1 VLCAI
6 VFLTFSYAYS
16 QEFETDIDPVS
27 VNEGGTGSFLV
38 RLTADPGGS
47 VSVTVS
53 VFSGDTD
60 ITVTGGSSLNFD
72 SGNYNI
78 YQPVT
83 LSAAEDDDA
92 DEGSATILIHDV
104 ASLIPDK
111 NVTANEVENDLLEFE
126 TLPAAVTVPEGGT
139 ETFQVKLSADPLS
152 PVSVLVSKV
161 AGGDDDISVNDGAD
175 LTFTSS
181 DWDTYQ
187 TVTLGA
193 IEDDDAVEG
202 TAVIRVSDVG
212 AVLPDKDVDA
222 TEGENDTLEFDTDFD
237 SVSVPEG
244 GTTFFQ
250 VRLTAD
256 PLGDVD
262 VSVFVVA
269 GGDADITIDSGSSLT
284 FNSSNWGTYQTV
296 DLGAAVDADAVEG
309 TATIRIQDIAAVL
322 PDKDVLATESENDTL
337 DFEINIDTVNV
348 PENSTAD
355 FLVRLMADPLGTVNV
370 TVARNSGD
378 TDISVTGGNFLTFD
392 STNYFT
398 YQSVTLTALEDGDAF
413 NGSAIIQISDNGGI
427 ITSKNV
433 TATEIDN
440 DGLSFDVSPTSL
452 SVAEGSTNTFDVRL
466 TADPLGTV
474 NVSVGNVGGDPD
486 ITVTSGATLVFNSGT
501 WNSYQTVTLTAA
513 EDVDA
518 ASNASTIRVSDN
530 AAVITFVDVT
540 ATEIDNDSLLFDT
553 NTDTVF
559 VPEGS
564 GATFQVRLTAD
575 PVGTVNATVAW
586 VAGDTDITITGESAL
601 SFNSLNWNDY
611 QTVTLAAAEDADAI
625 NGSATIRVSDN
636 AAIIANKDVT
646 ATEQENDSLN
656 FLTDL
661 DDVTVPEGST
671 APFQVRLTADP
682 LGTVNVSVNR
692 VTGDSDLTVQS
703 GGSLSFNSSNWN
715 SYQIVTLEAAEDSDA
730 ANGTANFRIRDTGG
744 VITDRFVAASEQ
756 ENDSLEF
763 QTNTDALDVPEGS
776 TANFEVRLT
785 ADPLGTVNVTVS
797 RISGDTDISVQS
809 GSDLTFNSGNW
820 NSYQG
825 VTLVAAEDDDVLQ
838 STATIRVRDDATV
851 LPDKTV
857 TATEQENDTLEFQTN
872 TDNVDVPEEGTADFQ
887 VRLTADPSGTVNVTV
902 SHISGDPEISVQSG
916 GSLAFTSAN
925 WSTYQTVTLAAAAD
939 EDVQN
944 GTATIGI
951 RATDIPNK
959 DVTAT
964 EQDNGTLEFQT
975 SINTVNIDEGGTN
988 TFNVRL
994 TANPLAV
1001 VNVTVSRSSGD
1012 SDITV
1017 QSGASLTF
1025 NGLNWD
1031 EYQIVTLAAAE
1042 DEDAQNGTANIRI
1055 HDNASVITN
1064 KNVTANEVENES
1076 LNFQTDTSSVTVPEQ
1091 STAIFRVRLTADP
1104 LATVNVTVS
1113 RVSGDTD
1120 ITVQSGGSLVFNSS
1134 NWSSYR
1140 DVELAAADDVDIL
1153 DGTATIRVSDNASVI
1168 PNRNVTATE
1177 QDDDEL
1183 NFVTNTD
1190 TLAVPEGGTAS
1201 FFVHLA
1207 AQPPGNINVTI
1218 SRVSGDTDIT
1228 VQSGASLVFTGTNWD
1243 QDQEVVLEAVNDVDI
1258 VDGAATIR
1266 VSDNASVIPNR
1277 NVTATEQDDDALNFV
1292 TNTDEVI
1299 VPEGETA
1306 SFFVKLEA
1314 QPPADVNVTVSRA
1327 SGDSDI
1333 TILSGASL
1341 VFTSSNWDEDQEVV
1355 LEAAPDPDINDG
1367 IATFR
1372 LSATDVPDKDITAT
1386 EQDDAMLNGEVRL
1399 VLSSL
1404 EGAFGSRF
1412 VTQVEIFNNKQQIS
1426 TFEFDFHFDDTMFVY
1441 SNSSPG
1447 TLTSDWSILTGTQ
1460 TSPGHI
1466 RVQGVVGAGTPISAS
1481 SLGSVIQIHLQVRCL
1496 TYPVETES
1504 DLQADGFIQ
1513 DFIDYVPD
1521 PCITTFTYM
1530 PCTILGDVDGNGN
1543 VTPGDAQMAFEIFL
1557 GRIDPDICQEMTS
1570 DANCSDVTTPGDS
1583 QQIFEHFLGRRV
1595 LPTCC
1600 AEASPLLTTATR
1612 YLERPGL
1619 EDERERRQRDY
1630 VPPTRL
1636 LYPLKLV
1643 GLSEEIVSVPV
1654 ILTNPFGVRSFGFEL
1669 GYPYELLEY
1678 LGTKH
1683 STLTAN
1689 FDYLEGVELAEGLVR
1704 VEGESEMSLQ
1714 SIEAGSLA
1722 VLMFKVKK
1730 GADMSLPII
1739 ILNAYGDIANAVPV
1753 DGSFT
1758 RLSEERMVT
1767 RFLNL
1772 GNPRQMSDGTVRVP
1786 VKVNTAFLLKAFGL
1800 VVQYSTDGL
1809 TFVGV
1814 ERGES
1819 TEDFVMLDGAEVKA
1833 GKLKVGGFG
1842 MSEILELKPTTLF
1855 YLVFNVHGSGGD
1867 VEIVRLMDDLIHYV
1881 IQNGRTYVQ

>member
-237 SVSVPEG
+237 SVPEG

-518 ASNASTIRVSDN
+518 ASNASTIRVSNN

-1104 LATVNVTVS
+1104 LATVNVTV
-1113 RVSGDTD
+1113 
-1120 ITVQSGGSLVFNSS
+1120 
-1134 NWSSYR
+1134 
-1140 DVELAAADDVDIL
+1140 
-1153 DGTATIRVSDNASVI
+1153 
-1168 PNRNVTATE
+1168 
-1177 QDDDEL
+1177 
-1183 NFVTNTD
+1183 
-1190 TLAVPEGGTAS
+1190 
-1201 FFVHLA
+1201 
-1207 AQPPGNINVTI
+1207 